1 MTSPEKSF
9 ARRFRSSNSDR
20 AGGSVV
26 EAIVALALG
35 LFVVQL
41 CLTTAAQVRRSALR
55 LADRQEVLVS
65 LRIVRHVL
73 RSELGHADAT
83 RDWSVAGDS
92 LWLRAFR
99 GTGLVCP
106 DSPSPS
112 EWVVAYRGER
122 PPDPSKDSVEVT
134 YPDGA
139 VLYADLTGY
148 ETLRF
153 YGRMFRVPDLDHR
166 IELVAEQMGVT
177 RHLQARVGTLSHGM
191 QKRLSLARALLHDPP
206 ILLLDEPETG
216 LDQEALEL
224 LDALLTGSEG
234 AHRTVLMT
242 THNLEWGLA
251 FGDTIAIL
259 AQGRIAYQESRDRL
273 DEAEFRDTFTRYL
286 GAAQ

>member
-139 VLYADLTGY
+139 VLYADLTGIGSAS
-148 ETLRF
+148 ESC
-153 YGRMFRVPDLDHR
+153 GVPDPTEVVSLWR
-166 IELVAEQMGVT
+166 IDPPLPAGPILVRVFERGSYHFSGSALRYRRGGGGRQPLTPEVWSD
-177 RHLQARVGTLSHGM
+177 ARTGWRLEGG
-191 QKRLSLARALLHDPP
+191 RLSVELTPVERGVGPPWTGFLAWIVTP
-206 ILLLDEPETG
+206 
-216 LDQEALEL
+216 
-224 LDALLTGSEG
+224 
-234 AHRTVLMT
+234 
-242 THNLEWGLA
+242 
-251 FGDTIAIL
+251 
-259 AQGRIAYQESRDRL
+259 
-273 DEAEFRDTFTRYL
+273 
-286 GAAQ
+286 